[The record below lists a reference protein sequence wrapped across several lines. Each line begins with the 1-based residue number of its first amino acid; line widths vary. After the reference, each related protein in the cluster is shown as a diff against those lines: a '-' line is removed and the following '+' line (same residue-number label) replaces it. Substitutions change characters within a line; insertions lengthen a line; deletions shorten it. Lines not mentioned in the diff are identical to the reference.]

1 MRYRRMKRRLFPP
14 RSRYR
19 LRSLI
24 GGLLEARLPSLPSQ
38 NGSPEARVLFVC
50 RGNICRSPLAAAIL
64 RRRLSEGALSGRVEV
79 DSAGLSDVNAG
90 LAPHS
95 QARRV
100 ARKHRLSLR
109 EMRARGLRPED
120 FERFDLIVVF
130 DRASEEEVAR
140 RAPESARARLIGPGE
155 WLDGEEII
163 DPVHGGRRDFEEAF
177 ERIERGCTRLLD
189 RLAAS
194 EPV

>member
-95 QARRV
+95 QARR
-100 ARKHRLSLR
+100 
-109 EMRARGLRPED
+109 
-120 FERFDLIVVF
+120 
-130 DRASEEEVAR
+130 
-140 RAPESARARLIGPGE
+140 APESARARLIGPGE